1 MVKLRRSPLKDTSQD
16 TMPANHDPAVSR
28 REFLGMTAASLLM
41 AGSLSG
47 AAKPDTKSDTRPDTR
62 NGIPY
67 RTLGRTGE
75 KVSVIGLGGYHL
87 GNQSD
92 PEESVRIIRTGIDEG
107 INFLDNCW
115 DYNGGESGDRKGKAF
130 RNSYSKKDFFMT
142 KIDVRT

>member
-1 MVKLRRSPLKDTSQD
+1 MVKLRRSPLQDTILQD
-16 TMPANHDPAVSR
+16 TMAADHDAAVSR

-47 AAKPDTKSDTRPDTR
+47 ATKPDTKSDTKSDTSPDTR

-87 GNQSD
+87 GNRS
-92 PEESVRIIRTGIDEG
+92 EEHTS
-107 INFLDNCW
+107 
-115 DYNGGESGDRKGKAF
+115 
-130 RNSYSKKDFFMT
+130 
-142 KIDVRT
+142 